1 MFRLIPPA
9 GMAISFRDI
18 IQMINLSLH
27 KSNCSEQFEKAIK
40 YYTNARH
47 CYFFNSGR
55 TALVFILKALSKQT
69 DAARNEVVIPAYT
82 CFSVAAAIAQ
92 SGLKIRLIDIDPTT
106 TDYDYDK
113 LSNINFTKVLA
124 IVASNLFGIISD
136 WQKLWSIAR
145 DKGIFLIDDAAQSMG
160 SSYESKPSGILGDV
174 GFYSLG
180 RGKNLSTYSGGI
192 LLTNDDKIADSIKEE
207 MLNMR
212 KCSYGCEMN
221 SLILI
226 TLYSFLL
233 KPWLYW
239 IPDMIP
245 FLGLGKTIFD
255 MNFHLGNLTDLQA
268 CLGNI
273 LHSKLDDINKKRI
286 ENSKKLAEGIMKL
299 ERYKI
304 PGYFDTRCPI
314 YLRFPLLASNKSK
327 RDEVIDSLR
336 RIGISASSMYPSTI
350 RQIPGIDKHLTSP
363 ESDFPGAQIVVD
375 RLLAL
380 PTHSYISDKDIH
392 KMISCLAEI

>member
-9 GMAISFRDI
+9 GTPISFRDI
-18 IQMINLSLH
+18 IQAINLRLH
-27 KSNCSEQFEKAIK
+27 KGNCSELLENAVK
-40 YYTNARH
+40 YYTNAKH

-69 DAARNEVVIPAYT
+69 DTARNEVVIPAYT
-82 CFSVAAAIAQ
+82 CFSVPAAIAR
-92 SGLKIRLIDIDPTT
+92 SGLKIRLMDIDPMTM
-106 TDYDYDK
+106 DYNYDK
-113 LSNINFTKVLA
+113 LFNIDFTKVLA
-124 IVASNLFGIISD
+124 VIAGSLFGIISD

-145 DKGIFLIDDAAQSMG
+145 DKGVFLIDDAAQSMG
-160 SSYESKPSGILGDV
+160 SSYEGKPSGILGDV
-174 GFYSLG
+174 GFCSLG

-207 MLNMR
+207 MLNLR
-212 KCSYGCEMN
+212 KCSYSCEMN

-226 TLYSFLL
+226 FLYSLLL

-239 IPDMIP
+239 IPDIIP

-255 MNFHLGNLTDLQA
+255 MNFHLDKLTDIQA
-268 CLGNI
+268 CLGNN
-273 LHSKLDDINKKRI
+273 LYSKLNDFNQKRI
-286 ENSKKLAEGIMKL
+286 DNSKKLTEGILKL